1 MGAASVINNVAQFYY
16 RYSAGRR
23 IKVQLDGKSLMRRI
37 CFGVS
42 VCVGVGVCVR
52 AHADSDSRK
61 NVDEV
66 WPKTQYSTEFFLRG
80 TD

>member
-37 CFGVS
+37 YFSVS

-66 WPKTQYSTEFFLRG
+66 WPQTQCFDRVFLSG
-80 TD
+80 H

>member
-1 MGAASVINNVAQFYY
+1 MEAASVINNVAQFYY

-23 IKVQLDGKSLMRRI
+23 IKVQLDSKSLMRRI
-37 CFGVS
+37 CFSLS
-42 VCVGVGVCVR
+42 VCVGVRVCVR

-66 WPKTQYSTEFFLRG
+66 WSQTQCFDRVFLAG
-80 TD
+80 H